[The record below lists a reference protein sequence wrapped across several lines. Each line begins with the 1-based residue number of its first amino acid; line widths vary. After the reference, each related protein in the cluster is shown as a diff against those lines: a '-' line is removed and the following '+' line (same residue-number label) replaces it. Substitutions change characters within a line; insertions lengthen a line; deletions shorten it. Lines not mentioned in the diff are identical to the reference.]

1 MLSAAKGDPTRLS
14 SVLES
19 ARRNIHS
26 SSHLFKLAQDAF
38 RFATPESDHRNRTLL
53 GVAFELGLQV
63 MRMTL
68 TCLNWRRREMVRWL
82 VTCAT
87 QLGLDALLSIMQ
99 NWYQLFT
106 PTEATGAVATTIMS
120 HSARLNLNVMVSGTK
135 FLLPPNRIVKL
146 HLFRHPST
154 ATRRIVSLCPK
165 FGATMCHQ
173 GSTELC
179 IECIDP
185 MRKRSYRLRNCLSNC
200 YRCCHSHH
208 DIQPT
213 LHNCSLYGTSWLS
226 DASL

>member
-1 MLSAAKGDPTRLS
+1 MRHHQFLIRTKNFPFLRWWTLGHLETQQCSLSSTMLSAAKGDPTRLS

-120 HSARLNLNVMVSGTK
+120 HSARLNLNVMVS
-135 FLLPPNRIVKL
+135 
-146 HLFRHPST
+146 
-154 ATRRIVSLCPK
+154 
-165 FGATMCHQ
+165 
-173 GSTELC
+173 
-179 IECIDP
+179 
-185 MRKRSYRLRNCLSNC
+185 
-200 YRCCHSHH
+200 
-208 DIQPT
+208 
-213 LHNCSLYGTSWLS
+213 
-226 DASL
+226 